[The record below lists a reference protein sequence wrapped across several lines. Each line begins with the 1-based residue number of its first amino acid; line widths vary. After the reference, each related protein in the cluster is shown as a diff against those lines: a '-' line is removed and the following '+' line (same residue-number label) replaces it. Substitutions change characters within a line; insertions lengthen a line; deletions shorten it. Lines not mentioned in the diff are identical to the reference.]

1 MQIQTDIFIAQLIE
15 QIRTQLNKVEQYKS
29 LTPKALNQKATN
41 DSWSVLECIEH
52 LNLYGDFYVPA
63 IRESIHASKN
73 HASRIYKSG
82 FLGNYFVKSMEPKDK
97 LNRMKT
103 FKDKYPA
110 SSLNT
115 NVLDR
120 FIGQQKDYLDLLEEA
135 KKINLV
141 KTKTRITLTQFLKLR
156 IGDTFRFILAH
167 NDRHLVQAD
176 QALAS

>member
-1 MQIQTDIFIAQLIE
+1 MQIQTDAFIAQLIE

-29 LTPKALNQKATN
+29 LSPEALNQKATEE
-41 DSWSVLECIEH
+41 SWSVLECIEH

-63 IRESIHASKN
+63 IRESILASKSP
-73 HASRIYKSG
+73 ASSIYKSG
-82 FLGNYFVKSMEPKDK
+82 FLGNYFVKSMEPKEK
-97 LNRMKT
+97 LNKMKT

-110 SSLNT
+110 SNLKID
-115 NVLDR
+115 VLDR

-141 KTKTRITLTQFLKLR
+141 KTKTRITLTKFLKLR

-176 QALAS
+176 RALDS